1 MPHLSPAMRISLLL
15 AAVLCAP
22 SAAAAQPAF
31 DAHVH
36 LWNGEASLAA
46 YKKTVAADG
55 DEIAGMAAMWFGG
68 PHQAAAGDLDAIRNG
83 NDSIIA
89 LAAKHPEV
97 VPVATVHPYD
107 GEAALAELTRVVG
120 RGVKVLK
127 LHPHTQ
133 RFDASDPRVL
143 ALAKRAG
150 DLGMTVL
157 VDNANI
163 VPGDSER
170 LFNLALAAPRTK
182 FIFAHMGGMN
192 FRFWNILKLIRTADS
207 LFADNIYLDVSGS
220 LLLAVDSPIER
231 EFIWTLR
238 NVGIDRVILGSDYPQ
253 WTLDT
258 AIDALERLDLRA
270 EEKEQI
276 RVGNARR
283 LFGR

>member
-1 MPHLSPAMRISLLL
+1 MRIALTL
-15 AAVLCAP
+15 AAALYCAP
-22 SAAAAQPAF
+22 ALAAQPAF
-31 DAHVH
+31 DGHVH
-36 LWNGEASLAA
+36 LWEDEASLAE
-46 YKKTVAADG
+46 YRKTVATSG
-55 DEIAGMAAMWFGG
+55 NELAGMAAMWFGG
-68 PHQAAAGDLDAIRNG
+68 PHRARAGDLPAIRKG

-89 LAAKHPEV
+89 LAAKHPDI

-107 GEAALAELTRVVG
+107 GDAALAELTRVAG

-133 RFDASDPRVL
+133 QFDAPDPRVL

-150 DLGMTVL
+150 ELGMTVL
-157 VDNANI
+157 LDNANI
-163 VPGDSER
+163 LPGDSER
-170 LFNLALAAPRTK
+170 LLNLALAAPGTK
-182 FIFAHMGGMN
+182 FILAHMGGMN

-220 LLLAVDSPIER
+220 LLLAADSPIEQ

-258 AIDALERLDLRA
+258 AVDALERLDLRD

-276 RVGNARR
+276 RAENARS

>member
-1 MPHLSPAMRISLLL
+1 MRIALTL
-15 AAVLCAP
+15 AAALYYAP
-22 SAAAAQPAF
+22 AWAAQPVF
-31 DAHVH
+31 DGHVH
-36 LWNGEASLAA
+36 LWEDEASLAE
-46 YKKTVAADG
+46 YRKTVATSRN
-55 DEIAGMAAMWFGG
+55 ELAGMAAMWFGG
-68 PHQAAAGDLDAIRNG
+68 PHQARAGDLPAIRKG

-89 LAAKHPEV
+89 LAAKHPDI
-97 VPVATVHPYD
+97 VPVVTVHPYD
-107 GEAALAELTRVVG
+107 GDAALAELTRVAG

-133 RFDASDPRVL
+133 QFDASDPRVL

-150 DLGMTVL
+150 ELGMTVL
-157 VDNANI
+157 LDNANI
-163 VPGDSER
+163 LPGDSER
-170 LFNLALAAPRTK
+170 LLNLALAAPRTK
-182 FIFAHMGGMN
+182 FILAHMGGMN

-207 LFADNIYLDVSGS
+207 LFADNIYVDVSGS
-220 LLLAVDSPIER
+220 LLLAADSPIEQ

-258 AIDALERLDLRA
+258 AVEALERLDLRD
-270 EEKEQI
+270 EEKQQI